1 MVAPLISRTTGLLA
15 PLASKAVSRVGTAI
29 RATGEVQE
37 QGIETLTGQDEKLKD
52 RIPVE
57 FESAEDIRQDIEF
70 LTDPNLIN

>member
-37 QGIETLTGQDEKLKD
+37 QGIET
-52 RIPVE
+52 
-57 FESAEDIRQDIEF
+57 
-70 LTDPNLIN
+70 